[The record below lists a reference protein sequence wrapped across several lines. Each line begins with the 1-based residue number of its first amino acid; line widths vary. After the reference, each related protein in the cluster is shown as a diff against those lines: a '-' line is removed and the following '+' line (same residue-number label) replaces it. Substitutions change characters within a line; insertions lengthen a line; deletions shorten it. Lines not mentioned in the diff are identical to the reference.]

1 MYDTFPNII
10 SFSILCVLLLIGTVL
25 RSRIPFFQRN
35 LIPASLI
42 GGCIGLIFFSIL
54 GPQSTAEHNFG
65 SFTFHFFTLSFLSLC
80 LTGRGTSVSKG
91 GNAVKGGAL
100 LSIIWSFSLILQ
112 AFVGFGV
119 IFAYNKL
126 TGGSV
131 SEYIGLLS
139 THGFTQG
146 PGQALAIGTIWDN
159 SYGIAEAANI
169 GLIFAS
175 FGFIAAFVVGI
186 PTARWAV
193 KRGLNSNKYASLTP
207 EFLVGLYN
215 QNSNESAGA
224 QITHPSNVDSLAFH
238 ISILGAAYFITHYW
252 LIFTQS
258 HIQNFAPFG
267 INLNILFSHN
277 MFFIHGVII
286 CLIVRSLMDRFG
298 WGHFIDDGTQKR
310 ITGSSVDFMVVGTLV
325 SIKFAV
331 LLEYLAP
338 ILIVSLLV
346 TLSTAILCYFVSRQ
360 LSNLSLERALT
371 SFGCCTGSTG
381 TGLLLLRIVDPD
393 FSTSVSRELAFF
405 LIGIIILSVHIW
417 GIIAPVLPS
426 LSIST
431 FALIYGATMLVLC
444 LMYMALIR
452 HMRRHKV

>member
-1 MYDTFPNII
+1 
-10 SFSILCVLLLIGTVL
+10 
-25 RSRIPFFQRN
+25 
-35 LIPASLI
+35 
-42 GGCIGLIFFSIL
+42 
-54 GPQSTAEHNFG
+54 
-65 SFTFHFFTLSFLSLC
+65 
-80 LTGRGTSVSKG
+80 
-91 GNAVKGGAL
+91 
-100 LSIIWSFSLILQ
+100 
-112 AFVGFGV
+112 
-119 IFAYNKL
+119 
-126 TGGSV
+126 
-131 SEYIGLLS
+131 
-139 THGFTQG
+139 
-146 PGQALAIGTIWDN
+146 
-159 SYGIAEAANI
+159 
-169 GLIFAS
+169 
-175 FGFIAAFVVGI
+175 
-186 PTARWAV
+186 
-193 KRGLNSNKYASLTP
+193 
-207 EFLVGLYN
+207 
-215 QNSNESAGA
+215 
-224 QITHPSNVDSLAFH
+224 
-238 ISILGAAYFITHYW
+238 
-252 LIFTQS
+252 
-258 HIQNFAPFG
+258 
-267 INLNILFSHN
+267 
-277 MFFIHGVII
+277 
-286 CLIVRSLMDRFG
+286 MDRFG